1 MHSNL
6 HHPVP
11 SKWLWDLLPNI
22 LFFILLPIRYSFQR
36 VGWLRA
42 TSKNIS
48 ANWKRGFS
56 RWTVTPIWFYSQSRY
71 LGTCA
76 KLMLASTFRDKL
88 RRILG
93 WMWEFC
99 TIKCPESMQK
109 NMILCSVGFAFVA
122 KKRFVEDKTV
132 FMYSWWS
139 NYMKRFSQPSRSFA
153 KFERKET
160 KCGKKHFLF
169 FLSKTGFRKR
179 SFCWLTLFFFS
190 DEQVNEVFFLFQQ
203 K

>member
-109 NMILCSVGFAFVA
+109 KYDFMFCRFRFRCKKTICWRQNSLYVFVVVKLYEKIFPA
-122 KKRFVEDKTV
+122 VPIFCKVWKERDKMWEETFFVFSFKNRF
-132 FMYSWWS
+132 
-139 NYMKRFSQPSRSFA
+139 
-153 KFERKET
+153 
-160 KCGKKHFLF
+160 
-169 FLSKTGFRKR
+169 
-179 SFCWLTLFFFS
+179 
-190 DEQVNEVFFLFQQ
+190 
-203 K
+203 